1 MRALALTPR
10 VSLLL
15 GAMFLLSGCAL
26 GGDDGPVVEEEE
38 EVPVAG
44 VPKVIDLGGA
54 PEVYSYSSIGKRDPF
69 RSFIQKEVVVSHD
82 GGVLGPLQIHEVD
95 SYTLTGIIANPSA
108 PYALVK
114 DPDGI
119 GHVVELGTLVGRNWG
134 KVTEI
139 KPEEIVITEE
149 YRDPIENEL
158 IIHEVKMAFEESS
171 SN

>member
-1 MRALALTPR
+1 LVLLA
-10 VSLLL
+10 
-15 GAMFLLSGCAL
+15 GCVF
-26 GGDDGPVVEEEE
+26 GGGDGPVVDEEEAVQVE
-38 EVPVAG
+38 AAPE
-44 VPKVIDLGGA
+44 VIDLGGD

-82 GGVLGPLQIHEVD
+82 GGVVGPLQIHEID
-95 SYTLTGIIANPSA
+95 SYTLTGIVANPSS

-114 DPDGI
+114 DPEGI

-139 KPEEIVITEE
+139 KAEEIVITEE

-171 SN
+171 GD